1 MRNFLYITFLL
12 AIFPWYCIQAQNNPK
27 QATETSSSSIEASL
41 EYASNSDIYGVFNNF
56 SIQPVSSANFTF
68 SGGRGLSLALSGML
82 YGNSNATSNK
92 VSPEVDLTGGWDFA
106 LLDEALI
113 ISPSY
118 SHFIFASGAT
128 NAKSIYSDQTELA
141 LNGTFNWFKPSL
153 SADYLFG
160 KKSALNFKAS
170 LGAWLKL
177 ESIFRKGNSLQVE
190 PSIGANYGNLSHAI
204 TIPKVLLQNLSTY
217 RASYGDQTT
226 FQQLLENAA
235 VIQKKGTAKQLS
247 NFVSSA
253 TLGQLFAS
261 ASNNFQVNSVDI
273 SIPVSYHTKNLAI
286 SSGILIS
293 EPMHV
298 PAYLKSNTIV
308 YFSAGITYSFDL

>member
-1 MRNFLYITFLL
+1 MRDIIWITFLL
-12 AIFPWYCIQAQNNPK
+12 AIFPWHFIQAQNNPK
-27 QATETSSSSIEASL
+27 QDTETSQSSIEASL
-41 EYASNSDIYGVFNNF
+41 EYASNSDIYGIFNNF
-56 SIQPVSSANFTF
+56 SIQPVSSANFIF
-68 SGGRGLSLALSGML
+68 SGERGLSLALSGML

-92 VSPEVDLTGGWDFA
+92 FSPEVDLTGGWDFV

-141 LNGTFNWFKPSL
+141 LNGNFSWFKPSF

-160 KKSALNFKAS
+160 KKSAMNFKAA
-170 LGAWLKL
+170 LGACLKL
-177 ESIFRKGNSLQVE
+177 ESVFKKGNSLQFD

-204 TIPKVLLQNLSTY
+204 TIPKVLLQNLTTF

-235 VIQKKGTAKQLS
+235 VIQKKGISKQLA
-247 NFVSSA
+247 NFVPSA
-253 TLGQLFAS
+253 NLGQLFS
-261 ASNNFQVNSVDI
+261 ATPANFQVNSVDI

-298 PAYLKSNTIV
+298 PVYLKSNTIV
-308 YFSAGITYSFDL
+308 YFSAGLTYDFDL